1 MIDADKTGPLKT
13 IVVAAALN
21 GVIGKGGD
29 LAWKISDDLKWF
41 KKVTIGK
48 PIIMGRK
55 TFESIGRPLPD
66 RINIV
71 ISRQPGYVAEG
82 CRVLPSLDEAMVEA
96 ESAASANGSLEIC
109 VIGGAEIYRQT
120 LPTIDRIYFTKV
132 LAKVEGDVEFPSI
145 DPAGFRKI
153 KVGAAEK
160 KAKNEYPCEFFILDR
175 CAASA

>member
-1 MIDADKTGPLKT
+1 MIDADKTGPFKT

-66 RINIV
+66 RVNIV
-71 ISRQPGYVAEG
+71 ISRQAGFVAEG
-82 CRVLPSLDEAMVEA
+82 CRVMASLEDALAEA

-109 VIGGAEIYRQT
+109 IIGGAEIYRQT
-120 LPTIDRIYFTKV
+120 LPEVDRIYFTKV
-132 LAKVEGDVEFPSI
+132 LAKVDGDVNFPSI
-145 DPAGFRKI
+145 DPESFRKVR
-153 KVGAAEK
+153 VGAA
-160 KAKNEYPCEFFILDR
+160 AKNVKNEHSCEFFILDR
-175 CAASA
+175 CSANQ